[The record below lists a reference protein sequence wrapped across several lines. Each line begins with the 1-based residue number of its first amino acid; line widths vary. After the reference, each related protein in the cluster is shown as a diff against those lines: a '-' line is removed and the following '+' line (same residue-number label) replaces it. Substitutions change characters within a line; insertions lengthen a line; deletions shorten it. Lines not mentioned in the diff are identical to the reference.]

1 MFACLRFRLSREWY
15 ALPVEHVIEVVSLVA
30 ITPLPESAPH
40 VLGAITVRGQTVTGI
55 DLRPLL
61 GHTQNP
67 LKLTTPLIIL
77 RSESNLPLAVLVD
90 EVDNVV
96 DLPNELEVPA
106 NTSRLLAGITR
117 YNEAVHLVLNVDMLA
132 SVL

>member
-30 ITPLPESAPH
+30 ITPLPEAEPH
-40 VLGAITVRGQTVTGI
+40 QLGAITVRGQTVTVI

-61 GHTQNP
+61 GHTQQP

-77 RSESNLPLAVLVD
+77 RMDGGAPIAVLVD

-96 DLPNELEVPA
+96 NLPNDLEVPA
-106 NTSRLLAGITR
+106 NISRLLAGITR
-117 YNEAVHLVLNVDMLA
+117 YDESVHLVLNVDMLA
-132 SVL
+132 SVA